1 MYTETQQIVMNLV
14 KKFTAVSFIL
24 TFGVANAQE
33 TEHFPRHHLG
43 VFAGVGI
50 EKEHGHS
57 ESGYALGLEYEFRF
71 NERWGL
77 GVDLERLFGDETDRS
92 EVVAVPL
99 SFHPNEHWRLFFGPG
114 YEFHDKKDKFLIRAG
129 VAYEWELKSGWSL
142 SPEIIAD
149 FLDGG
154 AKTYVAGIAIGH
166 GF

>member
-1 MYTETQQIVMNLV
+1 MNLV
-14 KKFTAVSFIL
+14 IKFMLVPFIL
-24 TFGVANAQE
+24 ISGIANGQE

-43 VFAGVGI
+43 VFAGAGI

-92 EVVAVPL
+92 EVVAMPL
-99 SFHPNEHWRLFFGPG
+99 SFHPNEHWRLFLGPG
-114 YEFHDKKDKFLIRAG
+114 YEFHGKKDKFLLRTG
-129 VAYEWELKSGWSL
+129 VAYEWELNNGWSL